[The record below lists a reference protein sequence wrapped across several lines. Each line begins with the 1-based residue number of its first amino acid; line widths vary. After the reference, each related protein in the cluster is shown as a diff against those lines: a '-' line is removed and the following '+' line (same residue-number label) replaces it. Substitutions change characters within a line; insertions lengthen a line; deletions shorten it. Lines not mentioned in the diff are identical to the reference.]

1 MIPRRAQGANK
12 DMIMRLL
19 HGHGVSAACHK
30 NEGSWEAMRHF
41 VCWRMREI

>member
-19 HGHGVSAACHK
+19 HGHGGECSL
-30 NEGSWEAMRHF
+30 S
-41 VCWRMREI
+41 

>member
-19 HGHGVSAACHK
+19 HGHGEFPQQK
-30 NEGSWEAMRHF
+30 DIRNNP
-41 VCWRMREI
+41 